1 MKKLI
6 LAAATAAALCPFIA
20 GCSSTPDYYSF
31 VSEERSGLY
40 LYAEDGFLFKI
51 HCTLRETP
59 YLSDGIKGEV
69 TPIIEFFFTPDKTYN
84 EVEIEAGNFR
94 GEMNYQ
100 AVTKSYYLSF
110 TGDNFNSDGVDVKLT
125 LDGKETAFKAA
136 NALYD
141 GVIDARTALKCV
153 TEYDKE
159 LFASLS
165 ERRAFKGEIYIR
177 LLYDDGC
184 YYYVGVCDRE
194 GSVTAYLV
202 DGENGRVI
210 AQKKN

>member
-1 MKKLI
+1 MI
-6 LAAATAAALCPFIA
+6 LAAAAVAALCPLFA

-31 VSEERSGLY
+31 VSEERNGLY
-40 LYAEDGFLFKI
+40 LYAEDAFSFKI

-69 TPIIEFFFTPDKTYN
+69 TPVVEFYFNPQKTYN
-84 EVEIEAGNFR
+84 EVEVEAGNFR
-94 GEMNYQ
+94 GEMNYL

-110 TGDNFNSDGVDVKLT
+110 TGDNFNAATVDIKLT

-136 NALYD
+136 TALYD

-153 TEYDKE
+153 TEYDGE

-165 ERRAFKGEIYIR
+165 EGRAFKGEIYIR

-184 YYYVGVCDRE
+184 YYYVGVCDRA
-194 GSVTAYLV
+194 GNTTAYLV